1 MSEQEKKTFRVICD
15 VCERPFLVRFPL
27 AQSDAE
33 GEGDVVV
40 TCQFCEEKVKITIP
54 RKYIGKDELL
64 RSVRV

>member
-33 GEGDVVV
+33 GEG
-40 TCQFCEEKVKITIP
+40 TWW
-54 RKYIGKDELL
+54 
-64 RSVRV
+64 